1 MKQQEISQL
10 SDADLKGRIGVLEE
24 QLMKMKISHSVTPM
38 ENPLQIRSI
47 RRTIAR
53 LKTELG
59 KRVAQ
64 GQPA

>member
-1 MKQQEISQL
+1 MKQKEITQL
-10 SDADLKGRIGVLEE
+10 SDADLKSRIGSFED
-24 QLMKMKISHSVTPM
+24 QLSKMKISHSVSPM

-64 GQPA
+64 A